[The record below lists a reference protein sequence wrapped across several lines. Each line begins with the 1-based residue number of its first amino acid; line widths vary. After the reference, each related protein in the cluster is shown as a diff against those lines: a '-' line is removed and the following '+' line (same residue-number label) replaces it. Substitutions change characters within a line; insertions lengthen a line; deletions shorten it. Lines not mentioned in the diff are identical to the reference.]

1 MSEEKKVAARD
12 TVGLVLMGSEE
23 ADVAVE
29 ILQEERPDLRITKTN
44 CYYMIE
50 GEGKIEIDVNQ
61 VGERLGRALDVPSF
75 LVVMSSYYGRAQ
87 VEGQKFGVYAELLQ
101 LEENPT
107 EGRPAGRS

>member
-1 MSEEKKVAARD
+1 MSEENKIAARN

-29 ILQEERPDLRITKTN
+29 LLQEERPDLKITKTN

-50 GEGKIEIDVNQ
+50 GENKIEIDVNE

-75 LVVMSSYYGRAQ
+75 LVIMSSYYGRAQ
-87 VEGQKFGVYAELLQ
+87 VDEQKFGVYAEMLQ
-101 LEENPT
+101 LEEHKQ
-107 EGRPAGRS
+107 

>member
-1 MSEEKKVAARD
+1 MTEEKKVAARD
-12 TVGLVLMGSEE
+12 TVGMVLMGSEE

-29 ILQEERPDLRITKTN
+29 ILREERPDLRINKTN

-50 GEGKIEIDVNQ
+50 GEGKIEIDVTA

-87 VEGQKFGVYAELLQ
+87 VNEHTFGVYSEMLQ
-101 LEENPT
+101 LEEKV
-107 EGRPAGRS
+107 